1 VYFIVNLSKRQLEQ
15 VSEDSLIKPSNETAD
30 ENLLLYGISF
40 FKQIPVT
47 ESMKK
52 RDPELTRSHLQKAV
66 CILSRAPIF
75 GHILAKL
82 DPVTKCYFRQDDFED
97 TQVIEYYFLYN

>member
-1 VYFIVNLSKRQLEQ
+1 MYFIVNLNKKQIEQ
-15 VSEDSLIKPSNETAD
+15 ASEDSILRASTGNSD

-47 ESMKK
+47 EAMKK

-97 TQVIEYYFLYN
+97 TQVI